1 MSVVVIIEPSAL
13 ERDALERKLRREGY
27 QTVSTQNGRDAI
39 ALLPEA
45 IADVVL
51 LDASAPWLN
60 AADSSSHP
68 ASGLDTLEQLRH
80 DPRWRSLPVVM
91 LGDSADPSDLLRAE
105 QLKASDFLLKPGLTW
120 SELLSRVRYYAGHR
134 KASAETTRPPGDA
147 VSSDRFGRRNS
158 PDDLDEDFKG
168 RGAN

>member
-13 ERDALERKLRREGY
+13 EREAIERKLQKEGY
-27 QTVSTQNGRDAI
+27 QTLSTQNGRDAI

-51 LDASAPWLN
+51 LDASTPWLN
-60 AADSSSHP
+60 ASDSSSHP

-80 DPRWRSLPVVM
+80 DPRWKSLPVV
-91 LGDSADPSDLLRAE
+91 LIGDSADPSDLLRAE
-105 QLKASDFLLKPGLTW
+105 QLKASDFLFKPRLTW
-120 SELLSRVRYYAGHR
+120 SELLSSVRYYASHR
-134 KASAETTRPPGDA
+134 PEPEVSRPPGA
-147 VSSDRFGRRNS
+147 AERFNRTR
-158 PDDLDEDFKG
+158 PDDLDEGLKG